1 MTGYV
6 LSCGTPCRDG
16 TIRISIYY
24 PRCPLSGLFLNE
36 KELTSERAAQD
47 EYDRSMLVR
56 ELVQRGKCQQVQ
68 HSGDCIVRGND

>member
-6 LSCGTPCRDG
+6 LSCSTPRRDE

-24 PRCPLSGLFLNE
+24 PRCPLSGFLNE

-47 EYDRSMLVR
+47 EYDRSIPVR
-56 ELVQRGKCQQVQ
+56 ELVQRGKCQQV
-68 HSGDCIVRGND
+68 